1 MFKDTQHPY
10 RCPGIGLE
18 MVGVLV
24 FLPNIILRGIM
35 GVLVLVGNSGCP
47 GIVLVLGIVGVLVL
61 GIRTYRAGAALLP
74 ARFGGG

>member
-18 MVGVLV
+18 M
-24 FLPNIILRGIM
+24 
-35 GVLVLVGNSGCP
+35 
-47 GIVLVLGIVGVLVL
+47 VGVLVL